1 MAHPKLPSWLVWISL
16 YVLLPGYALVL
27 IALWSIPVPHVSD
40 QTREHERRI
49 SGILGSS
56 SL

>member
-56 SL
+56 PL